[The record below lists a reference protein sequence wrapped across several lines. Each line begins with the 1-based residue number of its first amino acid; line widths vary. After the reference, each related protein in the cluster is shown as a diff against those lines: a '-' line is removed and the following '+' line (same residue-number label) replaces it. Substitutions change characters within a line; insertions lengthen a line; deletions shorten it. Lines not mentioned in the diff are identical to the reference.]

1 MPAAAT
7 VQLKACLG
15 RAALGAL
22 LVVAACREAESPS
35 PGRPAPRPQRLTVA
49 MISDPKTFN
58 PILVTDSASSGALS
72 DVFESLVR
80 LNPLTTEVEPMLAER
95 WERNPE
101 GTVWTFFLRRD
112 VRWHDGVPFTTA
124 DVAFTFDAIYDE
136 RVPNSAKHVLTI
148 GGQRIRTEIVDDFTI
163 RFVLPQ
169 PFAPFLNSIG
179 EPIVPRHIL
188 GESLEQGTF
197 AHQWGI
203 DTPPEKIVGTGPYR
217 IVRYEPAQFLQLRRN
232 EHYWMRDGEGQP
244 LPYLEEQTLLIVPNQ
259 DTLFLKFTAGQTDV
273 HQPRPEEIVALRRL
287 EADPRQN
294 TAVREIGLET
304 GSTFVA
310 FNRNPR
316 HYERGGKRDPKLN
329 WFTDKNFLRAIAH
342 ATDKESMVR
351 NCLFGYGRPAVSDIS
366 PENKVFHNPN
376 LKDYPYDLEEAR
388 RWLQAGG
395 YIDRD
400 GDGVIEDR
408 EGHPVEFDLT
418 TNAENQVRQKMCSI
432 LKEDWTKL
440 GMKVNYRPL
449 EFTTLVEKLDT
460 TFDWDAVLLGFTG
473 GIEPHNGANI
483 LRSSSN
489 LHLWNPRQ
497 EKPATEWEKEI
508 DELVEAGAKEMD
520 LEKRRRIYWRIQEI
534 LHDELAMIQTV
545 RQMRFVAHRT
555 YLENFRPT
563 VWGLYR
569 PELIRI
575 RP

>member
-1 MPAAAT
+1 
-7 VQLKACLG
+7 
-15 RAALGAL
+15 
-22 LVVAACREAESPS
+22 
-35 PGRPAPRPQRLTVA
+35 

-80 LNPLTTEVEPMLAER
+80 LNPLTTEVEPLLAER
-95 WERNPE
+95 WERNAE
-101 GTVWTFFLRRD
+101 GTEWTFFLRRD
-112 VRWHDGVPFTTA
+112 VRWHDGAPFTAA
-124 DVAFTFDAIYDE
+124 DVAFTFEVIYDE
-136 RVPNSAKHVLTI
+136 RVPNSAKHVLTVD
-148 GGQRIRTEIVDDFTI
+148 GQRIRTEIVDQYTI
-163 RFVLPQ
+163 RFVLPR

-179 EPIVPRHIL
+179 EPIVPRHL
-188 GESLEQGTF
+188 LAESLEQGTF
-197 AHQWGI
+197 AQQWGI

-217 IVRYEPAQFLQLRRN
+217 IVRYEPAQFLKLQRN
-232 EHYWMRDGEGQP
+232 EQYWMRDEEGHR

-273 HQPRPEEIVALRRL
+273 HQPRPEEIVALRQL
-287 EADPRQN
+287 ADDPGRQM
-294 TAVREIGLET
+294 VLRQIGLET

-316 HYERGGKRDPKLN
+316 YYERGGRRDPKLD

-342 ATDKESMVR
+342 AIDKESMVR
-351 NCLFGYGRPAVSDIS
+351 NCLFGYGQPAVSHIS

-376 LKDYPYDLEEAR
+376 LKDYAYDLEEAR
-388 RWLQAGG
+388 RWLRAGG
-395 YIDRD
+395 YIDRN

-408 EGHPVEFDLT
+408 NGHPVEFDLT

-432 LKEDWTKL
+432 LREDWTRL

-460 TFDWDAVLLGFTG
+460 RFDWDAVLLGFTG

-497 EKPATEWEKEI
+497 EKPATAWEKEI
-508 DELVEAGAKEMD
+508 DELVEAGAREMD
-520 LEKRRRIYWRIQEI
+520 VEKRRRIYWRIEEI
-534 LHDELAMIQTV
+534 LHEELPMIQTV
-545 RQMRFVAHRT
+545 RQTSFVAHRS

-569 PELIRI
+569 PELIRL